1 MQTQCSTIYAL
12 CSVNQEKLLPSLKKA
27 AYCDNEE
34 IANGAMDSFQE
45 LLESNPTE
53 DEEILIQ
60 ASKAAWAVWVSIC
73 DKILVKYEGSQN
85 AQFVPKQ
92 EFLCQWTRLL
102 PSFMDK
108 MKSTIRY

>member
-1 MQTQCSTIYAL
+1 
-12 CSVNQEKLLPSLKKA
+12 
-27 AYCDNEE
+27 
-34 IANGAMDSFQE
+34 MDSFQE

-53 DEEILIQ
+53 DEEILVQ
-60 ASKAAWAVWVSIC
+60 ASKAAWAVWISIC

-108 MKSTIRY
+108 MKSTIRYWRFWI

>member
-1 MQTQCSTIYAL
+1 MFKES
-12 CSVNQEKLLPSLKKA
+12 SVLNLSFINRNYRAKKKA

-60 ASKAAWAVWVSIC
+60 ASKAAWAVWISIC